1 MNRRK
6 FIIEAKRTAIG
17 KFLGSFYGQ
26 NPVEVSAQLIRNGFK
41 KDHLKDVELVIIG
54 NVVSAG
60 IGQGIARAI
69 ALSAGIDEKVPAYS
83 LNMVCGS
90 GMQAIINA
98 CNEIECG
105 KKLILAGGVEFMS
118 NIPFSAGSSLRSG
131 NKLGDFKMTDLMVH
145 DGLTD
150 YFSGTHMGITAEN
163 IAKKY
168 QISRQ
173 AQDDYAYLS
182 QQRSI
187 KAIDEGVFVEE
198 IEAIALKDRKGK
210 EIVFKTDESPNRN
223 STKEKMASLKP
234 SFIRDGSGTIT
245 AANASSINDGA
256 SYLLIASEDYCDKHG
271 IRPMAEIIGHSVVG
285 CDPQLMGLGPYYA
298 IRKLLDQKNMSFK
311 QIDYF
316 EINEAFAVQVLGCF
330 KLLED
335 QYGVDEQYL
344 LNHCNHYGSGL
355 GLGHPLGTSGARITT
370 TLAYEMNRNDK
381 IKYGI
386 SSLCIGGG
394 MGAALLLKA
403 IDE

>member
-1 MNRRK
+1 
-6 FIIEAKRTAIG
+6 
-17 KFLGSFYGQ
+17 
-26 NPVEVSAQLIRNGFK
+26 
-41 KDHLKDVELVIIG
+41 
-54 NVVSAG
+54 
-60 IGQGIARAI
+60 
-69 ALSAGIDEKVPAYS
+69 
-83 LNMVCGS
+83 
-90 GMQAIINA
+90 
-98 CNEIECG
+98 
-105 KKLILAGGVEFMS
+105 
-118 NIPFSAGSSLRSG
+118 
-131 NKLGDFKMTDLMVH
+131 MVH

-150 YFSGTHMGITAEN
+150 YFSGMHMGITAEN
-163 IAKKY
+163 IAKEY

-210 EIVFKTDESPNRN
+210 EIVFKTDESPNRD

-344 LNHCNHYGSGL
+344 LDHCNHYGSGL